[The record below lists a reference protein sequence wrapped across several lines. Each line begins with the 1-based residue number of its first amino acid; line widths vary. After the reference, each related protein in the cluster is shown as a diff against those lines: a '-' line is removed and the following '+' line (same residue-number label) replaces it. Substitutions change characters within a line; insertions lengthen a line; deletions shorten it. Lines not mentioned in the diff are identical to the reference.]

1 MKEFIIKDFW
11 RKLANIWTILFLGLI
26 ISDFVTAG
34 SYQYLIPAFSVIYGA
49 ILSIFV
55 GTKEFQRWYNLYH
68 SKKHPGEVFVFLW
81 TVLILFIFIYSWI
94 FKNKYV
100 ISSDIISVYVMV
112 LTVFA
117 ISQGSKK
124 AYNKKSKYEK

>member
-1 MKEFIIKDFW
+1 
-11 RKLANIWTILFLGLI
+11 
-26 ISDFVTAG
+26 
-34 SYQYLIPAFSVIYGA
+34 
-49 ILSIFV
+49 V